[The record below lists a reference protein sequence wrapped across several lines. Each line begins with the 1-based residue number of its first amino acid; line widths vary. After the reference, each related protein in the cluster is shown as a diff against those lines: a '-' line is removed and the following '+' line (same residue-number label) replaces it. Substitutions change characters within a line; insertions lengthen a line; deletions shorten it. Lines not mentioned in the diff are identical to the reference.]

1 MFLSTHDKL
10 WKQQEIPVLDKVAP
24 CTALRQVVNFGVVC
38 YEVLSRSMW
47 RDESNCIRMTLNKC
61 CQKWLHKSTYKVF
74 TFNKFWWEQRTVTLV
89 WWICQS
95 LETSLEGYLFF
106 ARHVKCS
113 PYHPETNA
121 ETEIGL
127 DQKLLLGLNLAQT
140 TGHKSCEWFFRLHA
154 VCIAKNLMLRLL

>member
-1 MFLSTHDKL
+1 MFVSTHDKL

-38 YEVLSRSMW
+38 YEVLSWSVW

-61 CQKWLHKSTYKVF
+61 CQKWLHKSTYEVF
-74 TFNKFWWEQRTVTLV
+74 TLNKFWWEQRTVTLV

-106 ARHVKCS
+106 CS
-113 PYHPETNA
+113 SCKMQPLPSSNECWNGNWTWPKNCFCA
-121 ETEIGL
+121 SIWRR
-127 DQKLLLGLNLAQT
+127 QLGTKVANGSLGFTQFASR
-140 TGHKSCEWFFRLHA
+140 K
-154 VCIAKNLMLRLL
+154 I